1 MQALL
6 KELPVH
12 QGLAGMFATIGSEA
26 FWRSLVA
33 TLRLLLPA
41 DNALVVLMAPE
52 RVPQVLADFDFS
64 APADGEE
71 LRDYCN
77 GMYLLDPFYQAAC
90 AGIADGL
97 HWLEHIAPDQFRQ
110 SEYYQSYFQRV
121 VGRDEV
127 QFMLNHQGA
136 VISLSLGCHQALH
149 AEQLGALLCV
159 RDWVLAAM
167 HRHLQLQGG
176 QVALSQVQETQLM
189 ARLEHFTAGLSERE
203 SETARLILQGFSSKA
218 IAQRLGISP
227 ETVKVHRRNL
237 YQKLKVASHAELFAL
252 FLQQGTGRAS

>member
-6 KELPVH
+6 KELPMH
-12 QGLAGMFATIGSEA
+12 QGLAGVFAAIGSEG
-26 FWRSLVA
+26 FWRSLVD
-33 TLRLLLPA
+33 TLRLVLPA
-41 DNALVVLMAPE
+41 DNALVVLMARE

-64 APADGEE
+64 GPAEGDE
-71 LRDYCN
+71 LRDYCS

-90 AGIADGL
+90 SGIADGL

-121 VGRDEV
+121 VGRDEL
-127 QFMLNHQGA
+127 QFILNHEGA
-136 VISLSLGCHQALH
+136 VFGLSLGSHQPLR

-167 HRHLQLQGG
+167 RRHLQLQGG
-176 QVALSQVQETQLM
+176 EVAQVQAQETQLA
-189 ARLEHFTAGLSERE
+189 ARVEHFTAGLSERE

-237 YQKLKVASHAELFAL
+237 YHKLKVASHAELFAL
-252 FLQQGTGRAS
+252 FLQQGAARAG